1 MPTSVWQRSQNER
14 VEDTFIRGILWLTEA
29 TRWNIRDE
37 IMGELKEAWV
47 CKSPSAPG
55 PVLNNPSRLIFHV
68 IKHLLIRKQLK
79 LFCLLPPGGNPC
91 FLFFRMLVCVM
102 SFSGRPS
109 WKNGEK
115 TSCNNGQKR
124 ETSFSFS
131 FFFFFFFFVLSGA
144 RDSLNEPRPNTPKVQ
159 KSIEIHK
166 QFGTAAHTYPPFTN
180 LFFYVRFTW
189 HCPPPPARRP
199 PPPPPSL
206 HPEPTRLIDRVE
218 WEQHITVP
226 RCSLPHHFHYIVILN
241 YQQRWTGKDD
251 WHIPAS
257 GAATAWLSSVS
268 WQAPLYA
275 VPDGRGLAKC
285 LAKGLH

>member
-1 MPTSVWQRSQNER
+1 MPTSVWQRRQNER

-55 PVLNNPSRLIFHV
+55 PVLNNPPWLIFHV

-79 LFCLLPPGGNPC
+79 LFCLLSPGGNPR
-91 FLFFRMLVCVM
+91 FLFSGCLCAWCHFLGDHVGKMETKHLVIM
-102 SFSGRPS
+102 GR
-109 WKNGEK
+109 
-115 TSCNNGQKR
+115 KR
-124 ETSFSFS
+124 NQLL
-131 FFFFFFFFVLSGA
+131 FFFFFCLELVIVWTNRGQIRWKS
-144 RDSLNEPRPNTPKVQ
+144 K

-180 LFFYVRFTW
+180 LSFMYVLLGTVL
-189 HCPPPPARRP
+189 HRRP
-199 PPPPPSL
+199 PPAAALPPPWTHS
-206 HPEPTRLIDRVE
+206 TDRQSG

>member
-1 MPTSVWQRSQNER
+1 MQIPICTRPCLKQPAVINISCNKTSINQET
-14 VEDTFIRGILWLTEA
+14 VETF
-29 TRWNIRDE
+29 
-37 IMGELKEAWV
+37 
-47 CKSPSAPG
+47 
-55 PVLNNPSRLIFHV
+55 
-68 IKHLLIRKQLK
+68 
-79 LFCLLPPGGNPC
+79 LPPLSRWKSS
-91 FLFFRMLVCVM
+91 FSFFRMLVCVM

-109 WKNGEK
+109 WKNGDK
-115 TSCNNGQKR
+115 TSCNNGPK
-124 ETSFSFS
+124 EKPASL
-131 FFFFFFFFVLSGA
+131 FFFFCLELVIVWTNRGQIRWKS
-144 RDSLNEPRPNTPKVQ
+144 K

-180 LFFYVRFTW
+180 LSFMYVLLGTVL
-189 HCPPPPARRP
+189 HRRP
-199 PPPPPSL
+199 PPAAALPPPWTHS
-206 HPEPTRLIDRVE
+206 TDRQSG